1 MKTDKIF
8 DKYLNLLIKT
18 TRNYINSTRQ
28 WEDNEYVVK
37 FHYVET
43 KKNIAILSATHK
55 SVFGKINEKIK
66 RDGCI
71 KEIVHY
77 SLEVDVVIDLID
89 FVVIN
94 ENEIGATYPNEGKQL
109 PYDIMK

>member
-1 MKTDKIF
+1 MKTDKILDNYSNF
-8 DKYLNLLIKT
+8 FIKITKKYI
-18 TRNYINSTRQ
+18 YSTRQ

-37 FHYVET
+37 FHYVDT

-55 SVFGKINEKIK
+55 SVFDKINEKIN

-94 ENEIGATYPNEGKQL
+94 ENEIGEKYPNAGKKL

>member
-1 MKTDKIF
+1 MKTEKIL
-8 DKYLNLLIKT
+8 DKYMQLLTQVTK
-18 TRNYINSTRQ
+18 NYIRSTRQ
-28 WEDNEYVVK
+28 WKDNEYVVK
-37 FHYVET
+37 FHYVDT

-55 SVFGKINEKIK
+55 SVLNKIKEKIK
-66 RDGCI
+66 REGCI
-71 KEIVHY
+71 KEIVRY

-94 ENEIGATYPNEGKQL
+94 ENEIGAKYPNAGKKL